1 MEEAASNN
9 HHHLHPIGL
18 FQAPIP
24 VSSSSEESPG
34 SIPFPPHGGLVAY
47 VKDGFMP
54 FNFLESFPKLNQAQ
68 VSKPPSPSKFPNV
81 ALFLQEPT
89 MLNPTT
95 LAIGEKGEPGPNL
108 SQLGQIQ
115 SQTGDG
121 WLRMNQSLTEH
132 STQIAKSASTGFVV
146 ISFITTWKAV
156 QRGKAKTSGKMGCR
170 DTAPEKPK
178 KGLAKDF
185 QQCRRSGYGI

>member
-18 FQAPIP
+18 FQAPI
-24 VSSSSEESPG
+24 PG

-121 WLRMNQSLTEH
+121 WLRMNQSLT
-132 STQIAKSASTGFVV
+132 ASSPPGKLFKGVR
-146 ISFITTWKAV
+146 
-156 QRGKAKTSGKMGCR
+156 QRHQGKWVAEIQLPRNRKRVWLRTFNNAEEAAMAY
-170 DTAPEKPK
+170 DTA
-178 KGLAKDF
+178 A
-185 QQCRRSGYGI
+185 